1 MNASLPPKPKI
12 DIQQYLQSQRRRTPN
27 ATPDTSPQKPA
38 IFKDIAT
45 PPALPLRPRSVTTL
59 RDAHSRTDL
68 DVNDEVSKASLTP
81 TKKPIPL
88 PALVSKP
95 QPEPRNYAPKPT
107 HKSVPLQ
114 THHADNR
121 PPKQIPSNFLS
132 NKTRKV
138 LAANDRY
145 VCISSNTKT
154 LLYSWRSSSL
164 VWSVKTIGV
173 SAAFVKDTASL
184 WLGTTMGRILVLSV
198 SNGETTQILDRGHI
212 KTVTFVSTTK
222 NGIITL
228 SSEDGKLNLWA
239 PRNSG
244 SPLRVT
250 RIRGSVSGKMG
261 LAATGGYTS
270 DLLWLCSNK
279 SVEAYNPA
287 EQAIPILS
295 TNLPGRGTN
304 LGAVT
309 SIAAFG
315 DLAFLGQNDGFIA
328 VFKQTQQLGVINGG
342 IYTITALTAPSS
354 IELWAGTRSGEILI
368 FALQTTLSSDEKSI
382 QLSASLVRQWKAHS
396 SPITQITLAES
407 KAAVLSI
414 DRSGVVLAWN
424 STPSDIRSTSPSKQ
438 LGLDIGIISWNIG
451 ACPPES
457 IDHNWIV
464 TSESKMADILIVGLQ
479 EVVELENTSQHALN
493 FVRPTDVELDKA
505 HRKWQIYLEDLLVP
519 NGFTHVITK
528 SMVGIMTCLFVKREK
543 ASFMSNVKWDLV
555 KTGMG
560 GTYGNKGGIIVTF
573 KMSNMSWCFANCH
586 LAAGQSAFLQRN
598 RDATQIMNS
607 ERLQTDVSFFFGDTN
622 YRLSAAREQ
631 AEQLILARDWMKLHK
646 HDQLLSQ
653 IQKIPS
659 FCLSKFQEG
668 PLLFAPTYKYDRG
681 SNLYDTSDKKRV
693 PSWCDRILFRGKNII
708 VKDYNSIMQAT
719 CSDHKPVFGYYSVPL
734 LVR

>member
-12 DIQQYLQSQRRRTPN
+12 DLQQYLQSQGRRKPEVLPPKPITSRAPAGPPELPHRPTSDRTSN
-27 ATPDTSPQKPA
+27 E
-38 IFKDIAT
+38 
-45 PPALPLRPRSVTTL
+45 PRSP
-59 RDAHSRTDL
+59 
-68 DVNDEVSKASLTP
+68 VNRSLSDEIITSTVSP
-81 TKKPIPL
+81 TKKPILL
-88 PALVSKP
+88 PAFVSKS
-95 QPEPRNYAPKPT
+95 QQESRNYAPKPT
-107 HKSVPLQ
+107 HRGVPLQ

-121 PPKQIPSNFLS
+121 PPSQIPTNFLS
-132 NKTRKV
+132 SKSRKV

-145 VCISSNTKT
+145 ICIASSTKT
-154 LLYSWRSSSL
+154 LLYSWRSTSL

-173 SAAFVKDTASL
+173 SAAFVKETDSL
-184 WLGTTMGRILVLSV
+184 WLGTAMGRILVLSV
-198 SNGETTQILDRGHI
+198 SSGETKQILDRGHI

-228 SSEDGKLNLWA
+228 SSEDGKLNIWA

-244 SPLRVT
+244 SPLKVT
-250 RIRGSVSGKMG
+250 RIRQSVSGKTG

-295 TNLPGRGTN
+295 TTLPGRGTN

-315 DLAFLGQNDGFIA
+315 ELAFLGQNDGFIS

-354 IELWAGTRSGEILI
+354 TELWAGTRSGEILI
-368 FALQTTLSSDEKSI
+368 FALQTKWSSDENSVK
-382 QLSASLVRQWKAHS
+382 LSASLVRQWKAHA
-396 SPITQITLAES
+396 SPINQITLAES
-407 KAAVLSI
+407 KAAVLTI
-414 DRSGVVLAWN
+414 DRAGAVLAWN
-424 STPSDIRSTSPSKQ
+424 STPSGIQQTSPSKQ
-438 LGLDIGIISWNIG
+438 MGLDVGILSWNIG

-457 IDHNWIV
+457 VNHDWIV
-464 TSESKMADILIVGLQ
+464 TSRTKMAEILIIGLQ

-505 HRKWQIYLEDLLVP
+505 HRKWQRYLEDLLAP
-519 NGFTHVITK
+519 YGFTHVITR
-528 SMVGIMTCLFVKREK
+528 SMVGIMTCMFVKRNK
-543 ASFMSNVKWDLV
+543 ASSMSNVKCDLV

-560 GTYGNKGGIIVTF
+560 GTYGNKGGVIITF
-573 KMSNMSWCFANCH
+573 DMSNMTWCFANCH
-586 LAAGQSAFLQRN
+586 LAAGQSAFIQRN
-598 RDATQIMNS
+598 KDAAQIMNS

-631 AEQLILARDWMKLHK
+631 AEQLILAKDWAGLRK

-681 SNLYDTSDKKRV
+681 GNLYDTSEKRRV

-708 VKDYNSIMQAT
+708 VKDYTSLMQAT
-719 CSDHKPVFGYYSVPL
+719 CSDHKPVLGFFTVPL
-734 LVR
+734 FVR